1 MERSASELLE
11 TAVIPFF
18 HSLNSICVF
27 TVVSNIQTGLEFTE
41 HTCYDVILINHDL
54 SQGIDAVQ
62 FGRIFRNIGAQTPI
76 ILVKEEVSSDL
87 LEADGGSL
95 FCCLLQKPFS
105 ARVLF
110 EAILF
115 GMKQNILSLTRAHSI
130 KNNATDISPGNDTK
144 AHEMSIDNND
154 GTFVV
159 QQGNSALFSPPTTFH
174 ASKVD
179 PFPDINIDRSLLY
192 EDFDLVFLS
201 NCDNIFPQN
210 K

>member
-11 TAVIPFF
+11 TAIIPFF
-18 HSLNSICVF
+18 HSVNSICVF

-62 FGRIFRNIGAQTPI
+62 FGRIIRNIGAQTPI

-130 KNNATDISPGNDTK
+130 ENNATGISPGNDTK
-144 AHEMSIDNND
+144 AHD
-154 GTFVV
+154 
-159 QQGNSALFSPPTTFH
+159 TFH
-174 ASKVD
+174 TTKVD
-179 PFPDINIDRSLLY
+179 HFPDINIDRSLLY